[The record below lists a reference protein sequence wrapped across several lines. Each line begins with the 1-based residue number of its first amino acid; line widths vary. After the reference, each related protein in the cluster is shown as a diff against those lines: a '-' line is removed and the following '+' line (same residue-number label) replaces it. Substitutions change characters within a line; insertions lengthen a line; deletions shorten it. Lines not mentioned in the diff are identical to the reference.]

1 MKYFLAGTAIA
12 LIGVLIAYLLND
24 WSFIYMISGIVAGVA
39 LIWGVLALGTGKNKS
54 TRTTSSEK
62 RREKQQRVTKMKNAV
77 MVAVPNIIAVIVNLA
92 MIS

>member
-1 MKYFLAGTAIA
+1 MKYFLIGTVIA
-12 LIGVLIAYLLND
+12 LAGVLIAYLMND
-24 WSFIYMISGIVAGVA
+24 WSLVYVISGLVAGIA

-77 MVAVPNIIAVIVNLA
+77 LVALPNIIAVIVNLT

>member
-12 LIGVLIAYLLND
+12 LIGVLVAYLLND
-24 WSFIYMISGIVAGVA
+24 WSLVYMISGIVAGVA

-54 TRTTSSEK
+54 TRTTSTEK

>member
-12 LIGVLIAYLLND
+12 LIGVLVAYLLND
-24 WSFIYMISGIVAGVA
+24 WSLIYMISGIVAGVA

>member
-1 MKYFLAGTAIA
+1 MKYFLTGTVIA
-12 LIGVLIAYLLND
+12 LIGVLIAYLMND
-24 WSFIYMISGIVAGVA
+24 WSLVYIISGLVAGIS

>member
-1 MKYFLAGTAIA
+1 MKYFLIGILIA
-12 LIGVLIAYLLND
+12 LAGVLVAYVTDD
-24 WSFIYMISGIVAGVA
+24 WSLVFVISGLAAGIA

-62 RREKQQRVTKMKNAV
+62 RREKQQRVAKMKNAV
-77 MVAVPNIIAVIVNLA
+77 LVAVPNIIAVIVNLT